1 MTTTVT
7 ILGSGTCVPSVTRSS
22 AAVLVSA
29 GHERILL
36 DAGPGTLRQL
46 AAAGQSIFTVSHL
59 LLTHFHP
66 DHCSDLPGF
75 LFANKYPDGN
85 RRQATLR
92 LIGARGLRRFF
103 QALTD
108 AWGRWIQLP
117 EDLFTLIE
125 LTTDGPDHCAGESF
139 SLASCPVAHNPE
151 SLAYRITG
159 ADGLSVVCSGDTDEC
174 EDLVDLA
181 RGADLL
187 VCESATPDGLKV
199 PGHLTPSL
207 AGRIAAEAKVGHL
220 VLTHFYP
227 SCDTVDIAAECR
239 RTWSGPLTVARDLM
253 RIRPAPGGP
262 AEIIEVATP

>member
-7 ILGSGTCVPSVTRSS
+7 ILGSGTCVPSMARSS

-29 GHERILL
+29 GHERILV

-46 AAAGQSIFTVSHL
+46 VAAGQSIFTVSHL

-66 DHCSDLPGF
+66 DHCSDLPAF
-75 LFANKYPDGN
+75 LFANKYPDENG
-85 RRQATLR
+85 RQVALR
-92 LIGARGLRRFF
+92 LIGARGLKRFF
-103 QALTD
+103 QALAG

-125 LTTDGPDHCAGESF
+125 LVTDGPDHYAAQSF

-174 EDLVDLA
+174 EALVELA

-187 VCESATPDGLKV
+187 VCESAMPDGLKV
-199 PGHLTPSL
+199 TGHLTPSL
-207 AGRIAAEAKVGHL
+207 AGRIAARAAVGHL
-220 VLTHFYP
+220 VLTHLYP
-227 SCDTVDIAAECR
+227 QCDKVDIAAECR

-262 AEIIEVATP
+262 GEFLKMALP